1 LNNSQSRLVS
11 VQVSSSRSSLPSFVN
26 PVEIFG
32 NLYFAVQNGFPY
44 HIKIQNLSNSKL
56 LIVGSVDGRSIFS
69 DKDAELS
76 DSGYVI
82 SPSDEIVIKG
92 FRFDDDEVGEF
103 LANENLMQTIASLSG
118 GNTSKIGCVALAIF
132 REKSYEPVFKTLG
145 GGNSRSWGEEKSIGT
160 SVGQSLSDKV
170 SRVNFERNNSQ
181 PDQII
186 ELNYRPLSM
195 LTQVSN
201 QFPDNLNNKPFSK
214 PKTGIQNYQ
223 VTK

>member
-1 LNNSQSRLVS
+1 
-11 VQVSSSRSSLPSFVN
+11 
-26 PVEIFG
+26 
-32 NLYFAVQNGFPY
+32 
-44 HIKIQNLSNSKL
+44 
-56 LIVGSVDGRSIFS
+56 VDGRSIVS
-69 DKDAELS
+69 DKEAEFS

-92 FRFDDDEVGEF
+92 FRIDDDEVGEF

-132 REKSYEPVFKTLG
+132 REKLYEPVFKTIG
-145 GGNSRSWGEEKSIGT
+145 GGNSRSSGSRSWGEEKSIGT

-170 SRVNFERNNSQ
+170 SRVNFERESSQ
-181 PDQII
+181 PSQII

-201 QFPDNLNNKPFSK
+201 QFPDNLNNAPFSQ

-223 VTK
+223 IG